1 MVKIASE
8 NYTGKKETV
17 DFNKNNYFRQKST
30 NEIYNHIELIKRLN
44 LFFNKKEI
52 EKIIKKNYEAVNYER

>member
-8 NYTGKKETV
+8 NYTGKKEIV

-30 NEIYNHIELIKRLN
+30 NEIYNHIELINRLN

-52 EKIIKKNYEAVNYER
+52 EKIIKKNYEVVK